1 MIIKN
6 IMARN
11 YIFNTNNSPF
21 NSTADDENLKEKDYN
36 STFSF
41 MEQENNRSVRF
52 MELISDYDK
61 LSYEDFKEIKY
72 DQQYP
77 DSIMYIG
84 KLFI

>member
-1 MIIKN
+1 
-6 IMARN
+6 
-11 YIFNTNNSPF
+11 
-21 NSTADDENLKEKDYN
+21 
-36 STFSF
+36 
-41 MEQENNRSVRF
+41 

-84 KLFI
+84 NISQIFDLKKSEFPTTYNQF